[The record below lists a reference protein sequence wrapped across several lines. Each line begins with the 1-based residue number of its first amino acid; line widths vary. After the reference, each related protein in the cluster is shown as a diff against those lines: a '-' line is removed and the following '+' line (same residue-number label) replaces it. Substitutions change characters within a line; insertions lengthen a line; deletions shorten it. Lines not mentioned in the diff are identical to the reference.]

1 MLTSGKEHQ
10 VKIKFSGLAIAGL
23 WLAMAGVPALLAET
37 ETRYL
42 PDKPGFWQ
50 PLRYLGE
57 HGAGATAAEA
67 QQITANLKAIQAVL
81 METPIGT
88 SPVGFYYLP
97 APMWTSVRG
106 NHPILQGLGI
116 YPLTFMEFRKNGVW
130 MLDMHG
136 ETAGIEYSLNLL
148 SDIERVCSK
157 VFDETGPD
165 GVQRPIYLAP
175 PKVGSLGGFPIYGD
189 TLFIARPGR
198 ALFVPIT
205 VQRALKAALV
215 VYASNRDGA
224 ERELL
229 ERKKRNLEFKANDA
243 DDYEKKELEKF
254 EKQWGYL
261 RATDVKDYEEHK
273 RQWMAPVLRQRVEH
287 EAAAA
292 PPVRGNKDSEW
303 YFNAIDSYA
312 NAQKR
317 LASLS
322 AEEASAPACYKPLD
336 LRLPYAMR
344 GEVYRYTGAPDC
356 LPMVVTNPD
365 YYDRTLPRTAP
376 QLMTVTSITRCV
388 HPNGNTFALPSG
400 AVSTG
405 GCAVHARMWQ
415 QVNWQ
420 RLADILVK

>member
-1 MLTSGKEHQ
+1 M
-10 VKIKFSGLAIAGL
+10 KIRYFGLAIVGL
-23 WLAMAGVPALLAET
+23 WLAIVGVPAGLAGSDI
-37 ETRYL
+37 RYL

-81 METPIGT
+81 MATPIGT
-88 SPVGFYYLP
+88 NPVGFYYLP
-97 APMWTSVRG
+97 APMWTSTRG
-106 NHPILQGLGI
+106 NRPILQGLGI
-116 YPLTFMEFRKNGVW
+116 YPLTFVEFLRNGVW
-130 MLDMHG
+130 TLDMHG
-136 ETAGIEYSLNLL
+136 ETASMEYSLNLL
-148 SDIERVCSK
+148 SDIERVSSK

-165 GVQRPIYLAP
+165 GVQHPIYTAP
-175 PKVGSLGGFPIYGD
+175 PKAGSLGGFPIYGD

-198 ALFVPIT
+198 EFFVPIS
-205 VQRALKAALV
+205 VQRALKAAMV
-215 VYASNRDGA
+215 VYATNRDAA
-224 ERELL
+224 ERELV
-229 ERKKRNLEFKANDA
+229 ERKKRNLEFKSGEA
-243 DDYEKKELEKF
+243 DDYEQKELAKF

-261 RATDVKDYEEHK
+261 RSSDVKDYEEHK
-273 RQWMAPVLRQRVEH
+273 RQWMAPVLRQRQEH

-292 PPVRGNKDSEW
+292 PPVRGNRDSEW
-303 YFNAIDSYA
+303 YFNAIDGYA

-322 AEEASAPACYKPLD
+322 AEEASAPACYQPLD

-344 GEVYRYTGAPDC
+344 GEVHRSTGDPAC
-356 LPMVVTNPD
+356 LPLVVTNPN

-388 HPNGNTFALPSG
+388 KPSG
-400 AVSTG
+400 DTFVAPSGPISAG

-420 RLADILVK
+420 GLADILVK